1 MNKIFL
7 LGRLTSDVQ
16 IRDTHSGKTYTRV
29 GLAVNRPFSKDKD
42 AVDFFNLVAWDKTA
56 EMMSRHL
63 GKGRRIL
70 VEGRLQTNSYEK
82 NGVKVS
88 TYDVIVSNVEFAD
101 DKKKA
106 ASDDPFD
113 GAPIDND
120 DVPF

>member
-1 MNKIFL
+1 MNKVFL
-7 LGRLTSDVQ
+7 LGRLVSTPE
-16 IRDTHSGKTYTRV
+16 IKDTHSGKTYTRV

-88 TYDVIVSNVEFAD
+88 TYDVIVGNVEFAD

-106 ASDDPFD
+106 ASDDPF
-113 GAPIDND
+113 GGTPIDD
-120 DVPF
+120 DDTPF